1 METGILRLDPG
12 EFGFPGRVPQRE
24 AQRIVAAQELG
35 NKIGFQREA
44 LARGLDV
51 ESARISLTPGPGG
64 QISGRTEVQ
73 FAQPNGLGSQIRDSL
88 RVETSPE
95 TIAERKLRL
104 QQPEGEVTK
113 LREFILSANPSN
125 PGRAS
130 GTQIG
135 ESVTGPLRMVTLL
148 REFLRSVTPLILP
161 GQLVDVFA

>member
-1 METGILRLDPG
+1 MEMGILRLDPG
-12 EFGFPGRVPQRE
+12 EFGFPGRVPQRD

-64 QISGRTEVQ
+64 SISGRTEVQ
-73 FAQPNGLGSQIRDSL
+73 FAQPGGLGSQIRDSL
-88 RVETSPE
+88 RAETSPD
-95 TIAERKLRL
+95 TITEREESL
-104 QQPEGEVTK
+104 QQPEGQVTM
-113 LREFILSANPSN
+113 LRDFILSANPSN

-130 GTQIG
+130 GVQG
-135 ESVTGPLRMVTLL
+135 GQSPFEPLRMVT
-148 REFLRSVTPLILP
+148 RIQEFLRSVTPQILP